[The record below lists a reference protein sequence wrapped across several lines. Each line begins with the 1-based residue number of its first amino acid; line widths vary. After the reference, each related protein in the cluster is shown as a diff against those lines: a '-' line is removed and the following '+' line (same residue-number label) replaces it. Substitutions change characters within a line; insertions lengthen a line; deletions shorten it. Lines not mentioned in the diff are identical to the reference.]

1 MKDRFNEE
9 VRLRKKFENIMKE
22 LKMQQDKEV
31 LALKGQFKSKG
42 GLGSPV
48 AKSKFLQ
55 SRWFMIYLPD
65 INNFYPSKKS

>member
-1 MKDRFNEE
+1 MKNLMKRIKTGKDEQMKDRFNEE

-55 SRWFMIYLPD
+55 SGMSR
-65 INNFYPSKKS
+65 